1 MMDVRRARCGEPNRQ
16 RHLPQVV
23 VEHGRRLV
31 QPVVAVGIC
40 REAVRQVREVLS
52 VDAVIGV
59 EVRDNDP
66 GGVVAKTNQ
75 LRVQPAAEVGHRARL
90 THDHPGLERI
100 EDVEEVR
107 EVVAKDLASPRHV
120 LPPGQVS
127 LARDDGHDLPLAY
140 QSGSVSARTVASSVL
155 HGLV

>member
-1 MMDVRRARCGEPNRQ
+1 M
-16 RHLPQVV
+16 
-23 VEHGRRLV
+23 EHGHRLV

-52 VDAVIGV
+52 VDAVIGF
-59 EVRDNDP
+59 RGPCNNDP

-75 LRVQPAAEVGHRARL
+75 LRVQPAATVGHRARL

-107 EVVAKDLASPRHV
+107 EVAAKDLASPRRV

-140 QSGSVSARTVASSVL
+140 QSASVSVRTVASSVL
-155 HGLV
+155 YGSV